1 MVGGAGYIGCHA
13 AHALRRHGYEAI
25 LYDNLSRGHRFLA
38 EGFELIVTDIADHA
52 LQALDASNVREIVVV
67 GRRGPAQAA
76 FTNPELRELGELADA
91 DVVVDADELERALAV
106 EDPNMDSTSTNNVTI
121 LRDYA
126 GRAPTGKS
134 KRVILRFLL
143 SPVELVG
150 DGSGVRTVVLARN
163 QLQEGDGR
171 LKAVATGE
179 SESIERISEVA
190 VVAAETPEPLRRS
203 FPREDGRRP
212 NPWIIS

>member
-1 MVGGAGYIGCHA
+1 MPSK
-13 AHALRRHGYEAI
+13 R
-25 LYDNLSRGHRFLA
+25 S
-38 EGFELIVTDIADHA
+38 TP
-52 LQALDASNVREIVVV
+52 SNVREIVVV

-91 DVVVDADELERALAV
+91 DVIVDADELERALAV
-106 EDPNMDSTSTNNVTI
+106 EDPNMDVTATNNVTI

-134 KRVILRFLL
+134 KKVILRFLL

-163 QLQEGDGR
+163 QLQEGEGGR

-179 SESIERISEVA
+179 SERHRGGPGDAGDRLSGQALARRA
-190 VVAAETPEPLRRS
+190 LRRALGHD
-203 FPREDGRRP
+203 PQRGRARHGP
-212 NPWIIS
+212 